1 LFQETFYVKG
11 DLVGCRG
18 FNTEFVLHTT
28 FDKEKAVAKLL
39 QPFEDLTSQRADTT
53 AANEEVA
60 AWI

>member
-1 LFQETFYVKG
+1 LFQETSYVKATWAVVA
-11 DLVGCRG
+11 LIPVRL
-18 FNTEFVLHTT
+18 LHTT